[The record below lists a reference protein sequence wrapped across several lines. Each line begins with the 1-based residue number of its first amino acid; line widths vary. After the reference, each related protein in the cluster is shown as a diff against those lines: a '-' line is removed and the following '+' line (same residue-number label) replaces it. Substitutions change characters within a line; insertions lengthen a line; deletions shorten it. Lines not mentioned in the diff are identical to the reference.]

1 MTQIQSQTTEV
12 KVKPAKAA
20 QPVFGWAAWKR
31 RWQKV
36 SDKIPLR
43 WSGLFLMGSLSA
55 MFYFVA
61 YQKQDLVLLVTCS
74 ILMILAVLMILL
86 VIESYWAVARGLKR
100 REPLAGQELYRA
112 LSGKSFHLPL
122 GFRIPYRPFVEVEWT
137 WLSPQGAH
145 CKIVKQ
151 NEQWCEEIRIDQRC
165 QIESVERWIE
175 VRDVL
180 GISAL
185 RRRWIEP
192 MKLEI
197 LPVPSPI
204 DQQTLVTSL
213 HIGEDVSDPA
223 GEPVGDRVDMR
234 RYAAGDPPR
243 FILWK
248 VLARS
253 GKLMVRV
260 PERAFSPT
268 PRTCAYFV
276 AGPHDEAC
284 AGLAR
289 SILENGVL
297 GAGWRFGADGTP
309 QPSSDVSAALSALAV
324 SGNSESRANPG
335 LAEYL
340 QSAHKDGY
348 QSCLVLVPSSGA
360 EWLKTAESSLKRA
373 GMPITVILVNDGSDG
388 GNERSAKSMQAPV
401 SPDSRSLT
409 KAWSQLKPWLVNES
423 PLAVG
428 KNPQLVASRLQ
439 KVSNKGLVYNSRHTT
454 VQQIWGGRAQ

>member
-1 MTQIQSQTTEV
+1 MTQNPTASKQV
-12 KVKPAKAA
+12 K
-20 QPVFGWAAWKR
+20 QPNEGATLRGGSGLAIWKR

-43 WSGLFLMGSLSA
+43 WSGLFLIGALSA
-55 MFYFVA
+55 LFYFVA

-74 ILMILAVLMILL
+74 ILMILCVLMIFL

-100 REPLAGQELYRA
+100 RQPLANQELYRA
-112 LSGKSFHLPL
+112 LTGKAFQLPL
-122 GFRIPYRPFVEVEWT
+122 GFKIPYRPFVEVEWT
-137 WLSPQGAH
+137 WTQPQQAR
-145 CKIVKQ
+145 CRVIKQ
-151 NEQWCEEIRIDQRC
+151 NDQWCEEIQIDQRC
-165 QIESVERWIE
+165 QIESVERWLE

-185 RRRWIEP
+185 RRRWSEP
-192 MKLEI
+192 LNLEI

-213 HIGEDVSDPA
+213 HIGEDVSDPT

-276 AGPHDEAC
+276 AGPHDEGC

-289 SILENGVL
+289 AILENGVL

-309 QPSSDVSAALSALAV
+309 QPTSDVSSALSSLAV
-324 SGNSESRANPG
+324 SGNAESRQNPG

-348 QSCLVLVPSSGA
+348 QSCLVLVPSSAA
-360 EWLKTAESSLKRA
+360 EWLKAAESSLKRA
-373 GMPITVILVNDGSDG
+373 GMPITVLLVNDGSG
-388 GNERSAKSMQAPV
+388 GGMDRSATTAGSHLPQE
-401 SPDSRSLT
+401 SPSIS
-409 KAWSQLKPWLVNES
+409 KAWTQLKPWLINES
-423 PLAVG
+423 PTKVG
-428 KNPQLVASRLQ
+428 KDPQMVAARLQ

-454 VQQIWGGRAQ
+454 VQQIWGGRV

>member
-1 MTQIQSQTTEV
+1 
-12 KVKPAKAA
+12 
-20 QPVFGWAAWKR
+20 
-31 RWQKV
+31 
-36 SDKIPLR
+36 
-43 WSGLFLMGSLSA
+43 
-55 MFYFVA
+55 
-61 YQKQDLVLLVTCS
+61 
-74 ILMILAVLMILL
+74 
-86 VIESYWAVARGLKR
+86 
-100 REPLAGQELYRA
+100 
-112 LSGKSFHLPL
+112 
-122 GFRIPYRPFVEVEWT
+122 
-137 WLSPQGAH
+137 
-145 CKIVKQ
+145 
-151 NEQWCEEIRIDQRC
+151 
-165 QIESVERWIE
+165 
-175 VRDVL
+175 
-180 GISAL
+180 
-185 RRRWIEP
+185 
-192 MKLEI
+192 
-197 LPVPSPI
+197 
-204 DQQTLVTSL
+204 
-213 HIGEDVSDPA
+213 
-223 GEPVGDRVDMR
+223 
-234 RYAAGDPPR
+234 
-243 FILWK
+243 
-248 VLARS
+248 
-253 GKLMVRV
+253 MVRV

-309 QPSSDVSAALSALAV
+309 QPSSDLSAALSALAV
-324 SGNSESRANPG
+324 SGNSESRVNPG

-388 GNERSAKSMQAPV
+388 GNERSVKSMQAPV